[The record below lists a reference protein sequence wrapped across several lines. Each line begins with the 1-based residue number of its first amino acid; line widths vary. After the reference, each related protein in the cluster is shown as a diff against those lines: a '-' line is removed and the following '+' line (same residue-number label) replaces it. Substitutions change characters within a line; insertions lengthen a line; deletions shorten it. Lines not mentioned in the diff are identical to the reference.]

1 MGSDKNPTNLTCG
14 KTGTI
19 EDSLKKSAQFRVL
32 AKKNTNR
39 ELVIVRDGRAISSHF
54 PCSFIKNERLTKSSF
69 CYSPRTGSPDKLV
82 VFHVVT
88 KGGEKV
94 ARIMKNKELKIKFE
108 EITVYGLKGE
118 KVKEALKRDG
128 RLLKKA
134 FQTNCALID
143 KNTEVRTEMH
153 NLVDDL
159 DGKTVKIKMISKCT
173 QPESQPESLEDADVL
188 QSESQKSDSEI
199 QVENQDPQ
207 QQSTT
212 NQSVTDNISKGNS
225 KQNGIRQT
233 EKIPNLENLKSHLS
247 FQVKQRV
254 KGMKTG
260 LSKRSNIQN
269 LFRVEY
275 GKSAETCREVKTMK
289 KLMALSDSVCAVRI
303 NGKPSGSGFL
313 LFDKFVLTNGHVI
326 KNIYNEST
334 KQLSESMTVHF
345 SFESLDQWDSGAK
358 VEEVTAWEYYC
369 DNSGHMND
377 WALLRIS
384 SDQKLPRCLLKH
396 FGFLPSGGGICIIG
410 HPNDGVKKIDP
421 CWIIPTDNRKQVVQN
436 HCNRNLDGV
445 LPDSKQYFKD
455 QEYIN
460 FITNN
465 FFESVSQSVNGLKQV
480 LTYKSCFYFGSSGS
494 PVFDEHCNVV
504 AMHSAGYE
512 YRNGR
517 GERSSVIEFGYPL
530 SLILEH
536 IIIQM
541 VENARFD
548 VSGLI
553 NETDN
558 IIS

>member
-1 MGSDKNPTNLTCG
+1 MYVQVHTL
-14 KTGTI
+14 I
-19 EDSLKKSAQFRVL
+19 IKK
-32 AKKNTNR
+32 KK
-39 ELVIVRDGRAISSHF
+39 
-54 PCSFIKNERLTKSSF
+54 KKQ
-69 CYSPRTGSPDKLV
+69 
-82 VFHVVT
+82 
-88 KGGEKV
+88 
-94 ARIMKNKELKIKFE
+94 FE
-108 EITVYGLKGE
+108 EITLYGLKGE
-118 KVKEALKRDG
+118 KVKKALKRDG
-128 RLLKKA
+128 RLLKRV
-134 FQTNCALID
+134 FQINCALID
-143 KNTEVRTEMH
+143 KSTEVRTEMH

-212 NQSVTDNISKGNS
+212 NQSVTDNTTKGNS
-225 KQNGIRQT
+225 KQSGIRQT
-233 EKIPNLENLKSHLS
+233 EKIPNSKNLKRHLS
-247 FQVKQRV
+247 SQVTQRV

-260 LSKRSNIQN
+260 LPKLSNIQN

-303 NGKPSGSGFL
+303 NGKPGGSGFL

-334 KQLSESMTVHF
+334 KQFSEPMTVHF
-345 SFESLDQWDSGAK
+345 AFESLDHGDSGAK
-358 VEEVTAWEYYC
+358 VEEVTGWEYYC

-377 WALLRIS
+377 WALLGIS
-384 SDQKLPRCLLKH
+384 SDQELPRCLLKN
-396 FGFLPSGGGICIIG
+396 FGFLPSSGGICIIG
-410 HPNDGVKKIDP
+410 HPNDSVKKIDP

-436 HCNRNLDGV
+436 HCNGNLDSA
-445 LPDSKQYFKD
+445 LLDSEQYE
-455 QEYIN
+455 EYIN
-460 FITNN
+460 IITHN
-465 FFESVSQSVNGLKQV
+465 FFDHVSQSVNGLKQV
-480 LTYKSCFYFGSSGS
+480 LTYETCFYSGSSGA

-504 AMHSAGYE
+504 AVHTAGYE
-512 YRNGR
+512 YRNRR

-541 VENARFD
+541 VEKERFD
-548 VSGLI
+548 VLKEYLACDYSQHQNIMSNLKKLVEGRNLTSFQKAFNNLVHTNEERLKTFFGLLLQR
-553 NETDN
+553 EEPVPMDTL
-558 IIS
+558 